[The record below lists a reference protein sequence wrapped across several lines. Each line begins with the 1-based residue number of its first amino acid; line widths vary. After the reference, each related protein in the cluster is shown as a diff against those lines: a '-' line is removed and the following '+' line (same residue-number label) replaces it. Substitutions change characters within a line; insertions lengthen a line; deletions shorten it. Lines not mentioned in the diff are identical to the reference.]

1 MVFRKVVSRL
11 LVRLAAA
18 ILPPLLKALIL
29 RGPMKNLPTAC
40 VALLFSAAISAS
52 GATFL
57 LDFGAAATPMDPG
70 DDPTFTWNNV
80 PESIGTSNTAQL
92 SNLLTVQNETSDIN
106 LQMIARFNG
115 SNTNGTLASLL
126 YPSDATR
133 DSLFGNTELFG
144 TLSNVFPE
152 FKLTS
157 LDPSLKYDFTFY
169 ASRGG
174 VGDNRETQYTVTGAS
189 SGIVFLNVANN
200 VDNQVTLFGVTPDAL
215 GEINIRLTPGPNN
228 NNSNH
233 FTYLGVLKI
242 VSVPEPSSALI
253 LIGGMTL
260 LGLTRK
266 RRA

>member
-1 MVFRKVVSRL
+1 
-11 LVRLAAA
+11 
-18 ILPPLLKALIL
+18 
-29 RGPMKNLPTAC
+29 MKNLPLAC
-40 VALLFSAAISAS
+40 MALVFSAAISAS
-52 GATFL
+52 AATQTFL
-57 LDFGAAATPMDPG
+57 LDFGAAPTPMDPG
-70 DDPTFTWNNV
+70 DDPAFTWNNV
-80 PESIGTSNTAQL
+80 PDSIATNNAGQVL
-92 SNLLTVQNETSDIN
+92 NLLTVENAATDVD
-106 LQMIARFNG
+106 LLMIARFNG
-115 SNTNGTLASLL
+115 SNTNGTLASSL
-126 YPSDATR
+126 YPTDATR

-157 LDPSLKYDFTFY
+157 LDPLLTYDFTFY
-169 ASRGG
+169 ASRTG

-200 VDNQVTLFGVTPDAL
+200 IDNQVTLFGMVPDAF

-242 VSVPEPSSALI
+242 DAIPEPSSVL
-253 LIGGMTL
+253 LLLGGMTFM
-260 LGLTRK
+260 GLKRK